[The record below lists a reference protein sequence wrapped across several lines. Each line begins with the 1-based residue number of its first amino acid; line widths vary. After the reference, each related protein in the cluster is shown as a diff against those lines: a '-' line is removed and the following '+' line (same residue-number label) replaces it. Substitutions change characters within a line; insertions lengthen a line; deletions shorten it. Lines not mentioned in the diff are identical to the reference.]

1 MAAHKDRIDR
11 LNLLASLIPRERGG
25 SEFPDTRTLQAL
37 MAERYDEHV
46 SPEARLRAVQRDLKE
61 LMSEGRIAVINDK
74 AKPLRYRRASDVD
87 SDDRHLWN
95 YARQL
100 MVSLVR
106 EALPEKRLERVWAR
120 LRDEGASFGLGEDKL
135 RVLSDSQRLIP
146 ADVREAVLVV
156 VLEALAQSL
165 TLQVSYRD
173 NDGKLTRPVLHP
185 QALLQRGPRLY
196 LFALKND
203 EPEPVRMYALHRVI
217 SAKLGREVANKPETF
232 SLSDAI
238 KGGQADFAAG
248 GVVQLELRVRGYV
261 EGLLRDCALAED
273 QRIDEEPEGSPFR
286 ARVHATVP
294 DTGQLL
300 RWILGCG
307 ANVEVVAP
315 ARLREVVAMQIDK
328 VASIYRSPVQTAQG

>member
-25 SEFPDTRTLQAL
+25 GEFPDARTLQAL

-61 LMSEGRIAVINDK
+61 LIGDGRIAVINDK
-74 AKPLRYRRASDVD
+74 AKPLRYRRASDLD
-87 SDDRHLWN
+87 SDDRHLWD

-106 EALPEKRLERVWAR
+106 EALPAKRLERVWSR
-120 LRDEGASFGLGEDKL
+120 LGDEGATFGLGQDKL
-135 RVLSDSQRLIP
+135 RVLSDTQRLIP
-146 ADVREAVLVV
+146 ADVREEVLVPAM
-156 VLEALAQSL
+156 EALAQSV
-165 TLQVSYRD
+165 TLQATYRD
-173 NDGKLTRPVLHP
+173 NEGKLTRPTLHP

-203 EPEPVRMYALHRVI
+203 EAVPVRMYALHRFI
-217 SAKLGREVANKPETF
+217 NAKLGVAQARKAEGF
-232 SLSDAI
+232 SLDQAVQR
-238 KGGQADFAAG
+238 GQADFASG
-248 GVVQLELRVRGYV
+248 GTVALELRVRGYV
-261 EGLLRDCALAED
+261 AELLRDCPLGED
-273 QRIDEEPEGSPFR
+273 QRMEEEPEGSDFV

-307 ANVEVVAP
+307 PNVEVVAP
-315 ARLREVVAMQIDK
+315 VKLRGVLKTQVEKMARL
-328 VASIYRSPVQTAQG
+328 Y